1 MTRKTTAALLAAL
14 CAALAAC
21 DTAPKSAVTKCEL
34 GQAIPGAA
42 KTDIL
47 FVVDDSGSMADNQQ
61 NLADNFDAFIQ
72 VLASSPVKNEFQI
85 GITTTSASNFNRG
98 TDGLDTTTFFPRDEA
113 GSPCPNA
120 NQLYPAGKLIALDPG
135 SGGAINYDLTR
146 ILTANTPTLV
156 EDFRND
162 VMVGTCG
169 SGKEQGLRTMK
180 LALSDRIADG
190 SNAGFL
196 RPDARLAIIIVSD
209 EDDYGELQNPGQ
221 VTDNGTSHADTTK
234 ASTGIY
240 APVQSYVDFLH
251 GTLAGQG
258 RDVTVAVIAG
268 VDPTTKQ
275 PAYGAGSGCP
285 SAYDKA
291 DRYAQFVSA
300 FGSKGRIDSICN
312 PSFRDTLRDIAGL
325 LDPGQAMPLD
335 EAPADWRMLS
345 VSVVSAS
352 GTRTSCL
359 VGLDGAGG
367 TPDVVYTPPIGATR
381 ASLTFVSDACK
392 LRQGDRVELKV
403 LCAG

>member
-1 MTRKTTAALLAAL
+1 MTPKTRTALLATL
-14 CAALAAC
+14 CAALAGC
-21 DTAPKSAVTKCEL
+21 DTAPKTAVTKCEL

-47 FVVDDSGSMADNQQ
+47 FVVDDSGSMSDNQK

-85 GITTTSASNFNRG
+85 GITTTSVSNFNRG
-98 TDGLDTTTFFPRDEA
+98 TDGLDSTTFFPHDDA
-113 GSPCPNA
+113 GNACPNA
-120 NQLYPAGKLIALDPG
+120 NRSYPAGELIALG
-135 SGGAINYDLTR
+135 SGGVINYDLTR
-146 ILTANTPTLV
+146 ILAAGSPTLV
-156 EDFRND
+156 ADFRND

-190 SNAGFL
+190 TNAGFL
-196 RPDARLAIIIVSD
+196 RPDARLAVIIISD
-209 EDDYGELQNPGQ
+209 EDDYGELKNPGQ
-221 VTDNGTSHADTTK
+221 VTDNDSSHAPATK
-234 ASTGIY
+234 ANSSIY
-240 APVQSYVDFLH
+240 VPVQSYVDFLH

-268 VDPTTKQ
+268 VDPATKK
-275 PAYGAGSGCP
+275 PAAGAGSGCP
-285 SAYDKA
+285 TAYDTA
-291 DRYAQFVSA
+291 DRYAQFASA
-300 FGSKGRIDSICN
+300 FGSKGLIDSICN
-312 PSFRDTLRDIAGL
+312 PSFRTTLQEIAGL
-325 LDPGQAMPLD
+325 LDPGQSMPLD
-335 EAPADWRMLS
+335 QVPADWRMLS

-352 GTRTSCL
+352 GTRTNCS

-381 ASLTFVSDACK
+381 GSLTFVSDACK
-392 LRQGDRVELKV
+392 LHQGDRVDLKV